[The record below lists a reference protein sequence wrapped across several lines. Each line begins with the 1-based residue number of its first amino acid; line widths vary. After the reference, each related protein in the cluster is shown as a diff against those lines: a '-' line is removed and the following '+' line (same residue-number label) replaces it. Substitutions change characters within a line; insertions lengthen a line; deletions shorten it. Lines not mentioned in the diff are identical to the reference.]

1 VVVNENEI
9 SMKTPDA
16 WSNAKPDEVDRLDGP
31 KEKVDEKFRKFTD
44 LDWPSTDSVFVALK
58 VGADGLFHI
67 LSGDCRLPARTK

>member
-1 VVVNENEI
+1 MVVNENEI

-16 WSNAKPDEVDRLDGP
+16 WSNANPDDVDRLDGL
-31 KEKVDEKFRKFTD
+31 KEKVDENFRNFTD
-44 LDWPSTDSVFVALK
+44 LDWPNTGSTIVALK